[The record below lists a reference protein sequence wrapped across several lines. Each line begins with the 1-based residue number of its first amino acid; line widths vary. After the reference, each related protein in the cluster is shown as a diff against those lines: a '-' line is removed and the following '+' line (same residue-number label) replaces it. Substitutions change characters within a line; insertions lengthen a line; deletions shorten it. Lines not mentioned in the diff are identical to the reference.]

1 MRSRHAAAFLARG
14 GLVALL
20 MAASFSSQAA
30 EEAAVTAFSVWQGGG
45 QLYDT
50 GPDQATFV
58 GAIGGTLYIETEKG
72 PVASGRLTCPAIV
85 KISMKD
91 GTQTGT
97 GHCVVLGENDDR
109 VYGDIACSGVF
120 LVGCHGDF
128 TITGGTG
135 RFEGITGGGA
145 VIIRSDFGGRMKAT
159 DGKAP
164 QEASGIV
171 YWQELKYKIP

>member
-1 MRSRHAAAFLARG
+1 MRSRHAAKFLARG

-20 MAASFSSQAA
+20 TAASFSSQAA
-30 EEAAVTAFSVWQGGG
+30 EEATVTAFSVWQGGG
-45 QLYDT
+45 QLFDT

-72 PVASGRLTCPAIV
+72 PVASGRLTCPAII
-85 KISMKD
+85 KISVTD
-91 GTQTGT
+91 GKQTGT
-97 GHCVVLGENDDR
+97 GHCVVQGENDDR

-135 RFEGITGGGA
+135 RFEGITGGGQ
-145 VIIRSDFGGRMKAT
+145 VIIRSDFGQRLKAAE
-159 DGKAP
+159 GKAP

-171 YWQELKYKIP
+171 YWRELSYKIP